1 MMDCDTGREMDG
13 RVVQGGDE
21 MPDDVSGQVLD
32 QTPAAPSADGPV
44 IDNEILMEQ
53 VLDAIRTVY
62 DPEIPVN
69 IWELGLV
76 YRVDVDSERNV
87 EVDMTLTAPSC
98 PVAGEMPAQVQQ
110 VIENLDAV
118 KSCKVELVWEPSW
131 HPGMMSDEAR
141 VALDMF

>member
-1 MMDCDTGREMDG
+1 MNDGEMGGRTVD
-13 RVVQGGDE
+13 RQAVQGGEE
-21 MPDDVSGQVLD
+21 MPDDTSGQVLE
-32 QTPAAPSADGPV
+32 QTPV
-44 IDNEILMEQ
+44 VDNEVLMEQ

-76 YRVDVDSERNV
+76 YRVDVDSDRNV

-98 PVAGEMPAQVQQ
+98 PVAGEMPVQVQQ

>member
-1 MMDCDTGREMDG
+1 MIDDGTGREMDG
-13 RVVQGGDE
+13 QAVQGGEE
-21 MPDDVSGQVLD
+21 MPDDASGQVLE
-32 QTPAAPSADGPV
+32 QTPV
-44 IDNEILMEQ
+44 VDNEVLMEQ

-76 YRVDVDSERNV
+76 YRVDVDSDRNV

-98 PVAGEMPAQVQQ
+98 PVAGEMPVQVQQ

-131 HPGMMSDEAR
+131 HPGMMSDEAK

>member
-1 MMDCDTGREMDG
+1 MSDGQMMDGQAVSG
-13 RVVQGGDE
+13 QAAGGGEE
-21 MPDDVSGQVLD
+21 MPDDTSGQVLE
-32 QTPAAPSADGPV
+32 QTPV
-44 IDNEILMEQ
+44 VDNEVLMEQ

-76 YRVDVDSERNV
+76 YRVDVDSDRNV
-87 EVDMTLTAPSC
+87 QVDMTLTAPSC
-98 PVAGEMPAQVQQ
+98 PVAGEMPVQVQQ

>member
-1 MMDCDTGREMDG
+1 MMDG

-32 QTPAAPSADGPV
+32 QTPADAPV
-44 IDNEILMEQ
+44 IDNETLMEQ

-98 PVAGEMPAQVQQ
+98 PVAGEMPVQVQQ

>member
-1 MMDCDTGREMDG
+1 MIDSEMDG
-13 RVVQGGDE
+13 RTVDRQAVQGGEE
-21 MPDDVSGQVLD
+21 MPDDTSGQVLE
-32 QTPAAPSADGPV
+32 QTPV
-44 IDNEILMEQ
+44 VDNEVLMEQ

-76 YRVDVDSERNV
+76 YRVDVDSDRNV

-98 PVAGEMPAQVQQ
+98 PVAGEMPVQVQQ

-131 HPGMMSDEAR
+131 HPGMMSDEAK

>member
-1 MMDCDTGREMDG
+1 MMDYDTGREMDG

-32 QTPAAPSADGPV
+32 QTPADAPV
-44 IDNEILMEQ
+44 IDNETLMEQ

-87 EVDMTLTAPSC
+87 QVDMTLTAPSC
-98 PVAGEMPAQVQQ
+98 PVAGEMPMQVQQ
-110 VIENLDAV
+110 VIESLDAV

>member
-1 MMDCDTGREMDG
+1 MSDGQMMDGQA
-13 RVVQGGDE
+13 VQGGEE
-21 MPDDVSGQVLD
+21 MPDDTSGQVLE
-32 QTPAAPSADGPV
+32 QTPV
-44 IDNEILMEQ
+44 VDNEVLMEQ

-76 YRVDVDSERNV
+76 YRVDVDSDRNV
-87 EVDMTLTAPSC
+87 QVDMTLTAPSC
-98 PVAGEMPAQVQQ
+98 PVAGEMPVQVQQ

-118 KSCKVELVWEPSW
+118 KSCKVELVWEPPW
-131 HPGMMSDEAR
+131 HPGMMSDEAK

>member
-1 MMDCDTGREMDG
+1 MMDG

-32 QTPAAPSADGPV
+32 QTPADAPV
-44 IDNEILMEQ
+44 IDNETLMEQ

-87 EVDMTLTAPSC
+87 QVDMTLTAPSC
-98 PVAGEMPAQVQQ
+98 PVAGEMPMQVQQ

-131 HPGMMSDEAR
+131 HPGMMSEEAK

>member
-1 MMDCDTGREMDG
+1 MSDGQMMDGQAVSG
-13 RVVQGGDE
+13 QAAGGGEE
-21 MPDDVSGQVLD
+21 MPDDTSGQVLE
-32 QTPAAPSADGPV
+32 QTPV
-44 IDNEILMEQ
+44 VDNEVLMEQ

-76 YRVDVDSERNV
+76 YRVDVDSDRNV

-98 PVAGEMPAQVQQ
+98 PVAGEMPVQVQQ

-118 KSCKVELVWEPSW
+118 KSCKVELVWEPPW
-131 HPGMMSDEAR
+131 HPGMMSDEAK

>member
-1 MMDCDTGREMDG
+1 
-13 RVVQGGDE
+13 

-32 QTPAAPSADGPV
+32 QTPADAPV
-44 IDNEILMEQ
+44 IDNETLMEQ

-87 EVDMTLTAPSC
+87 QVDMTLTAPSC

-118 KSCKVELVWEPSW
+118 KSCKVELVWEPPW
-131 HPGMMSDEAR
+131 HPGMMSDEAK

>member
-1 MMDCDTGREMDG
+1 MMDG

-32 QTPAAPSADGPV
+32 QTPADAPV
-44 IDNEILMEQ
+44 IDNETLMEQ

-87 EVDMTLTAPSC
+87 QVDMTLTAPSC
-98 PVAGEMPAQVQQ
+98 PVAGEMPMQVQQ
-110 VIENLDAV
+110 VIESIDAV

-131 HPGMMSDEAR
+131 HPGMMSEEAK

>member
-1 MMDCDTGREMDG
+1 MTGG
-13 RVVQGGDE
+13 GLGSQVVQGGNE
-21 MPDDVSGQVLD
+21 MPDDVSGQVLE
-32 QTPAAPSADGPV
+32 QKPV
-44 IDNEILMEQ
+44 VDNETLMEQ

-76 YRVDVDSERNV
+76 YRVDVDSEQNV
-87 EVDMTLTAPSC
+87 QVDMTLTAPSC
-98 PVAGEMPAQVQQ
+98 PVAGEMPMQVQQ
-110 VIENLDAV
+110 VIENIDAV

-131 HPGMMSDEAR
+131 HPGMMSEEAK

>member
-1 MMDCDTGREMDG
+1 MSDGQMMDGQAVSG
-13 RVVQGGDE
+13 QAAGGGEE
-21 MPDDVSGQVLD
+21 MPDDTSGQVLE
-32 QTPAAPSADGPV
+32 QTPV
-44 IDNEILMEQ
+44 VDNEVLMEQ

-76 YRVDVDSERNV
+76 YRVDVDSDRNV

-98 PVAGEMPAQVQQ
+98 PVAGEMPVQVQQ

-131 HPGMMSDEAR
+131 HPGMMSDEAK

>member
-1 MMDCDTGREMDG
+1 MMMDSEMDG
-13 RVVQGGDE
+13 RAVQGGDE

-32 QTPAAPSADGPV
+32 QTPADAPV
-44 IDNEILMEQ
+44 IDNETLMEQ

-87 EVDMTLTAPSC
+87 QVDMTLTAPSC
-98 PVAGEMPAQVQQ
+98 PVAGEMPMQVQQ

>member
-1 MMDCDTGREMDG
+1 MMDYDTGREMDG

-32 QTPAAPSADGPV
+32 QTPADAPV
-44 IDNEILMEQ
+44 IDNETLMEQ

-76 YRVDVDSERNV
+76 YRVDVDSEQNV
-87 EVDMTLTAPSC
+87 QVDMTLTAPSC
-98 PVAGEMPAQVQQ
+98 PVAGEMPMQVQQ
-110 VIENLDAV
+110 VIENLDTV

>member
-1 MMDCDTGREMDG
+1 MTDG
-13 RVVQGGDE
+13 GLGSQVVQGGDE

-32 QTPAAPSADGPV
+32 QTPADAPV
-44 IDNEILMEQ
+44 IDNETLMEQ

-87 EVDMTLTAPSC
+87 QVDMTLTAPSC
-98 PVAGEMPAQVQQ
+98 PVAGEMPMQVQQ

>member
-1 MMDCDTGREMDG
+1 
-13 RVVQGGDE
+13 

-32 QTPAAPSADGPV
+32 QTPADAPSANSAV
-44 IDNEILMEQ
+44 IDNETLMEQ

-76 YRVDVDSERNV
+76 YRVNVDSERNV

-98 PVAGEMPAQVQQ
+98 PVAGEMPMQVQQ

>member
-1 MMDCDTGREMDG
+1 MSDGQMMDGQAVSG
-13 RVVQGGDE
+13 QAAGGGEE
-21 MPDDVSGQVLD
+21 MPDDTSGQVLE
-32 QTPAAPSADGPV
+32 QTAV
-44 IDNEILMEQ
+44 VDNEVLMEQ

-76 YRVDVDSERNV
+76 YRVDVDSDRNV

-98 PVAGEMPAQVQQ
+98 PVAGEMPVQVQQ

-131 HPGMMSDEAR
+131 HPGMMSDEAK

>member
-1 MMDCDTGREMDG
+1 MSDG
-13 RVVQGGDE
+13 QAVQGGEE
-21 MPDDVSGQVLD
+21 MPDDTSGQVLE
-32 QTPAAPSADGPV
+32 QTPV
-44 IDNEILMEQ
+44 VDNEVLMEQ

-87 EVDMTLTAPSC
+87 QVDMTLTAPSC
-98 PVAGEMPAQVQQ
+98 PVAGEMPVQVQQ

-118 KSCKVELVWEPSW
+118 KSCKVELVWEPPW
-131 HPGMMSDEAR
+131 HPGMMSDEAK

>member
-1 MMDCDTGREMDG
+1 
-13 RVVQGGDE
+13 

-32 QTPAAPSADGPV
+32 KTPADAPV
-44 IDNEILMEQ
+44 VDNETLMEQ

-76 YRVDVDSERNV
+76 YRVDVDSEQNV

-98 PVAGEMPAQVQQ
+98 PVAGEMPMQVQQ

-118 KSCKVELVWEPSW
+118 KSCKVELGWEPSW
-131 HPGMMSDEAR
+131 YPGMMSDEAK

>member
-1 MMDCDTGREMDG
+1 MSDGQMMDGQAVSG
-13 RVVQGGDE
+13 QAAGGGEE
-21 MPDDVSGQVLD
+21 MPDDTSGQVLE
-32 QTPAAPSADGPV
+32 QTPV
-44 IDNEILMEQ
+44 VDNEVLMEQ

-76 YRVDVDSERNV
+76 YRVDVDSDRNV

-98 PVAGEMPAQVQQ
+98 PVAGEMPVQVQQ

>member
-1 MMDCDTGREMDG
+1 MNDG
-13 RVVQGGDE
+13 QAVQGGEE
-21 MPDDVSGQVLD
+21 MPDDTSGQVLE
-32 QTPAAPSADGPV
+32 QTPV
-44 IDNEILMEQ
+44 VDNEVLMEQ

-76 YRVDVDSERNV
+76 YRVDVDSDRNV

-98 PVAGEMPAQVQQ
+98 PVAGEMPVQVQQ

-118 KSCKVELVWEPSW
+118 KSCKVELVWEPPW
-131 HPGMMSDEAR
+131 HPGMMSDEAK

>member
-1 MMDCDTGREMDG
+1 MSDGQMMDGQAVSG
-13 RVVQGGDE
+13 QAAGGGEE
-21 MPDDVSGQVLD
+21 MPDDTSGQVLE
-32 QTPAAPSADGPV
+32 QTPV
-44 IDNEILMEQ
+44 VDNEVLMEQ

-87 EVDMTLTAPSC
+87 QVDMTLTAPSC
-98 PVAGEMPAQVQQ
+98 PVAGEMPMQVQQ

-131 HPGMMSDEAR
+131 HPGMMSDEAK

>member
-1 MMDCDTGREMDG
+1 MMDYDTGREMDG

-32 QTPAAPSADGPV
+32 QTPAAPSAESPV
-44 IDNEILMEQ
+44 IDNETLMEQ

-87 EVDMTLTAPSC
+87 QVDMTLTAPSC
-98 PVAGEMPAQVQQ
+98 PVAGEMPMQVQQ

>member
-1 MMDCDTGREMDG
+1 MTDG
-13 RVVQGGDE
+13 GLGSQVVQGGDE
-21 MPDDVSGQVLD
+21 MPDDVSGQVLE
-32 QTPAAPSADGPV
+32 QNPV
-44 IDNEILMEQ
+44 VDNETLMEQ

-76 YRVDVDSERNV
+76 YRVDVDSEQNV
-87 EVDMTLTAPSC
+87 QVDMTLTAPSC
-98 PVAGEMPAQVQQ
+98 PVAGEMPMQVQQ
-110 VIENLDAV
+110 VIENIDAV

>member
-1 MMDCDTGREMDG
+1 MNGGLSDGMDG
-13 RVVQGGDE
+13 RVQGGDE

-32 QTPAAPSADGPV
+32 KEPV
-44 IDNEILMEQ
+44 VDNETLMEQ

-76 YRVDVDSERNV
+76 YRVDVDSEQNV
-87 EVDMTLTAPSC
+87 QIDMTLTAPSC
-98 PVAGEMPAQVQQ
+98 PVAGEMPLQVQQ
-110 VIENLDAV
+110 VIESIDAV
-118 KSCKVELVWEPSW
+118 KSCRVELVWEPSW
-131 HPGMMSDEAR
+131 HPGMMSEEAK

>member
-1 MMDCDTGREMDG
+1 MTDG
-13 RVVQGGDE
+13 GLGSQVVQGGDE
-21 MPDDVSGQVLD
+21 MPDDVSGQVLE
-32 QTPAAPSADGPV
+32 QKPV
-44 IDNEILMEQ
+44 VDNETLMEQ

-76 YRVDVDSERNV
+76 YRVDVDSEQNV
-87 EVDMTLTAPSC
+87 QVDMTLTAPSC
-98 PVAGEMPAQVQQ
+98 PVAGEMPMQVQQ

>member
-1 MMDCDTGREMDG
+1 MIDDGTGREMDG
-13 RVVQGGDE
+13 QAVQGGEE
-21 MPDDVSGQVLD
+21 MPDDTSGQVLE
-32 QTPAAPSADGPV
+32 QTPV
-44 IDNEILMEQ
+44 VDNEVLMEQ

-76 YRVDVDSERNV
+76 YRVDVDSDRNV

-98 PVAGEMPAQVQQ
+98 PVAGEMPVQVQQ

-131 HPGMMSDEAR
+131 HPGMMSDEAK

>member
-1 MMDCDTGREMDG
+1 MMDGEMDG
-13 RVVQGGDE
+13 RAVQGGDE

-32 QTPAAPSADGPV
+32 QSPAVEAPV
-44 IDNEILMEQ
+44 IDNETLMEQ

-87 EVDMTLTAPSC
+87 QVDMTLTAPSC
-98 PVAGEMPAQVQQ
+98 PVAGEMPLQVQQ

-131 HPGMMSDEAR
+131 HPGMMSDEAK

>member
-1 MMDCDTGREMDG
+1 MIESGTEREMDG
-13 RVVQGGDE
+13 LAVQGGDE
-21 MPDDVSGQVLD
+21 MPDDVSGQVLE
-32 QTPAAPSADGPV
+32 QTPAAAPV
-44 IDNEILMEQ
+44 IDNETLMEQ

-87 EVDMTLTAPSC
+87 QIDMTLTAPSC
-98 PVAGEMPAQVQQ
+98 PVAGEMPMQVQQ
-110 VIENLDAV
+110 VIENIDAV

>member
-1 MMDCDTGREMDG
+1 MMDYDTGREMDG

-32 QTPAAPSADGPV
+32 QTPAAPSAESPAV
-44 IDNEILMEQ
+44 DNETLMEQ

-76 YRVDVDSERNV
+76 YRVDVDSEQNV
-87 EVDMTLTAPSC
+87 QVDMTLTAPSC
-98 PVAGEMPAQVQQ
+98 PVAGEMPMQVQQ
-110 VIENLDAV
+110 VIENIDAV

-131 HPGMMSDEAR
+131 HPGMMSEEAK